1 MVVKKRTRAA
11 LLAAAIATIAPACH
25 AQNTTDWLANTYGT
39 LAAHVG
45 NTARSIWVAPEGV
58 IYTASNWDEYE
69 GGVAIYQNH
78 HSAGSIGIHN
88 EFQGSAITG
97 NATSI
102 FVALQYNRSYGS
114 GAVGR
119 YNRTTKTRD
128 LFIQVS
134 ASNDR
139 PLVDV
144 ITGLTTAGSLLYAS
158 DFYGNRVR
166 IYTIDGVWQRDID
179 VSGPGSLALD
189 GAGNVWVARKSAGAI
204 DEFGPTGALLNTIQ
218 MPSGSLP
225 SALYFDASAKQLLV
239 GDEGPDMNIK
249 RYNLSGRP
257 TLADTFG
264 VQGGYLDTT
273 TGIKGQVGAKRFTR
287 VTGIGKDTAGNL
299 YVLNNPW
306 GGSWDLGRNGGTDI
320 HAYDSAGNRRWTLQS
335 LNFEGI
341 AAPDPATDG
350 ALFYGGTNLYSGGA
364 GGTFVA
370 NTVDPFT
377 YPSDPHRHERYPA
390 RRALRTTRLRWGEPD
405 PRGVRP
411 KSADLLLFPF
421 QRGERLHRH
430 SGWIDSGRR
439 VQYDPAGHKRILH
452 RQQGRRVGRPGQ
464 DRLYLPLPADRL
476 RRQRQADLGT
486 WHPDPHSRQHPAADA
501 HRLPRGQRHH
511 DSRTRH
517 RRGYGL
523 DVDRHADRGVSRLE
537 RGQHHRAQSGDQ
549 PHPRRR
555 QVDRRGR
562 QLSLRQ
568 LLVQQQRASLA
579 EHRRLQPRNRPSRRH
594 AGQHQQQ
601 CRGHQQR
608 HGFDVRHQGVPS
620 IDGRVRRDEEQ
631 RQGLQHHRLSLDAL
645 IGRLVHD

>member
-45 NTARSIWVAPEGV
+45 NTARSMWVAPEGV

-257 TLADTFG
+257 TLAGTFG

-320 HAYDSAGNRRWTLQS
+320 HAYDSAGNRRWMLQS

-377 YPSDPHRHERYPA
+377 YPSDPRIDMNDTQRDEHFGQLVSVGANRILVASGQNPPIFYFFHFNAANGYIAIPDGSIPGA
-390 RRALRTTRLRWGEPD
+390 AFNTTRR
-405 PRGVRP
+405 VT
-411 KSADLLLFPF
+411 
-421 QRGERLHRH
+421 
-430 SGWIDSGRR
+430 SGFCIDSKGG
-439 VQYDPAGHKRILH
+439 VWAGLDKTGYIYHYPLTGFDASGKPTWGPGIPIRIPDSIQPLT
-452 RQQGRRVGRPGQ
+452 RIVYLADSDTMILGQGIVG
-464 DRLYLPLPADRL
+464 
-476 RRQRQADLGT
+476 GT
-486 WHPDPHSRQHPAADA
+486 DWTSIGTRIEVYHGWSAGNTTVPNPVINLTHADA
-501 HRLPRGQRHH
+501 K
-511 DSRTRH
+511 
-517 RRGYGL
+517 
-523 DVDRHADRGVSRLE
+523 
-537 RGQHHRAQSGDQ
+537 
-549 PHPRRR
+549 
-555 QVDRRGR
+555 
-562 QLSLRQ
+562 
-568 LLVQQQRASLA
+568 
-579 EHRRLQPRNRPSRRH
+579 
-594 AGQHQQQ
+594 
-601 CRGHQQR
+601 
-608 HGFDVRHQGVPS
+608 S
-620 IDGRVRRDEEQ
+620 IDAAGSYLFVSYWFSSSGQALPNIDAFNLATGR
-631 RQGLQHHRLSLDAL
+631 LDAT
-645 IGRLVHD
+645 LVNTNGSAVDASSAMDSMYGIRAYRRSTGEYVVTKNNVKGSSITVYRWTP